1 MAKILVHITHGPEEI
16 KQAEMA
22 FSAAKHAI
30 DDGHT
35 VTVLLAQDFFPLVHD
50 GAANVTSDVCQ
61 RSLREYYT
69 ILLKKGARIELSGPP
84 VQPTKPKN
92 KQFKPLPGFAVPE
105 ALVRLSA
112 GIESADDILADLEQ
126 ALGKIK

>member
-1 MAKILVHITHGPEEI
+1 MAKILVHITHGPDEL
-16 KQAEMA
+16 KQAELA
-22 FSAAKHAI
+22 FSAAKNAI
-30 DDGHT
+30 EGGHT
-35 VTVLLAQDFFPLVHD
+35 VTVLLSQEFFPLVQN
-50 GAANVTSDVCQ
+50 GASNITSDVCQ

-69 ILLKKGARIELSGPP
+69 TLLKKGAKIELSGPP

-112 GIESADDILADLEQ
+112 GQDRIFTY
-126 ALGKIK
+126 